1 MTTGAFFRST
11 RIVLLGMVIAQT
23 IPLLGSLV
31 IARLYVPAEFGAFS
45 TWLGVV
51 MTAAVLVTGRLEMAL
66 VIEADGEPRRF
77 AMAATLAT
85 ICCAAAVLVVLILG
99 AYLVVPD
106 TRRFTPGLV
115 LTFLPATLLM
125 AAAQTWQSWAAGE
138 GLYRELSWIR
148 ITQALGVTGVQVLV
162 GWLTPNALGLAL
174 GHALGLLLGVVA
186 AAYMMPLSLRAFL
199 PWAGFRTKLRA
210 FWIQHRR
217 FPLFALPADLINTAA
232 GQLPLLFITSKFGS
246 EASGLYALSVRIL
259 GGPISLLGTAVL
271 DVFKRS
277 AATSYR
283 ELGDCRDDYL
293 RTFRVLAALGVV
305 LALGVILVAEPL
317 FAWAF
322 GETWRRAGVIAVWL
336 MPMFTL
342 RFVASPLS
350 YVFYIAGGQRVDLA
364 WQCGLLAMTVL
375 AFMAGLDFESSVKV
389 YAAGY
394 GGMYVIYLLLSY
406 RYSKGGRA

>member
-186 AAYMMPLSLRAFL
+186 AAYMKPLSLRAFL

>member
-11 RIVLLGMVIAQT
+11 RIVLLGMVIAQA

-31 IARLYVPAEFGAFS
+31 IARLYVPTEFGAFS

-85 ICCAAAVLVVLILG
+85 ICCAAAVLVVLVLG

-125 AAAQTWQSWAAGE
+125 AVAQTWQSWAAAE

-317 FAWAF
+317 YAWAF

-336 MPMFTL
+336 MPMFAL

-350 YVFYIAGGQRVDLA
+350 YVLYIAGEQRVDLA

-375 AFMAGLDFESSVKV
+375 TFMARLDFESSVQV